1 MDPFITHTGRAMPL
15 RPASVGTGQIIPA
28 AYVRP
33 QTSAGFG
40 GGLFAQWRQDP
51 EFVLNQSAYAGA
63 TILIAGSDFGS
74 GPPRPEAAWA
84 LAGHGFRVVIS
95 PRFSDIL
102 YNDMTQAGIALAR
115 LPGNVVD
122 KLLQTVEADPR
133 ILIAIDLDRRE
144 VRAGSEPCIVFEI
157 DEYARQRLMAGQDAD
172 GLADQLLADQLL
184 AAQRRLASCD
194 LGLERQTRLRRRL
207 MAICDAMKAPGAD
220 AAHGARRLKKFLDEL
235 DRAEHGGG

>member
-1 MDPFITHTGRAMPL
+1 VDPFITHTGRAMPL
-15 RPASVGTGQIIPA
+15 RRASVGTGQIIPA

-63 TILIAGSDFGS
+63 TILIAGSDFES
-74 GPPRPEAAWA
+74 GPPPPEAAWA
-84 LAGHGFRVVIS
+84 LADHGFRAVIS
-95 PRFSDIL
+95 SRFSDIL
-102 YNDMTQAGIALAR
+102 YNDMIQAGIALAR

-122 KLLQTVEADPR
+122 KLLQTVEADPQ

-144 VRAGSEPCIVFEI
+144 VRAGGEPCSVFEI

-172 GLADQLLADQLL
+172 GLAGQLL

-194 LGLERQTRLRRRL
+194 LGLEQHTRLRRRL
-207 MAICDAMKAPGAD
+207 MAICDAIKAPGAD
-220 AAHGARRLKKFLDEL
+220 AAHGAGRLKKFLDEL